1 MNHRFVLLA
10 PALLTIAAAP
20 QVAPVPAV
28 TPVPLATPVP
38 LPAPS
43 PAPKPYA
50 TVGVTI
56 VTSEGPIVLELERE
70 RAPITTA
77 NFLRY
82 VDGKRFDGTTFYRA
96 MKLGQAGLIQGGVR
110 NATKLIYPPIAHEPT
125 TRTGLTHD
133 DGAISLGRAAPGS
146 GRGDFFIMVG
156 SVPTLDANPA
166 ATGDKLGYAV
176 FGHVTSGMEIVR
188 HILGE
193 PTSPTAGPPAMKGQM
208 LIAPIRILTARRVVA
223 KRS

>member
-1 MNHRFVLLA
+1 MNHRFALLA
-10 PALLTIAAAP
+10 LSCLTIAAAP
-20 QVAPVPAV
+20 QMAPQVSSLPE
-28 TPVPLATPVP
+28 
-38 LPAPS
+38 PAPS
-43 PAPKPYA
+43 PILPPAPKRYA

-70 RAPITTA
+70 RAPVTTA

-82 VDGKRFDGTTFYRA
+82 VDGNRFDGTTFYRA
-96 MKLGQAGLIQGGVR
+96 MKLGEAGLIQGGVR
-110 NATKLIYPPIAHEPT
+110 NATKLVYPPIAHEPT
-125 TRTGLTHD
+125 TKTGLTHD
-133 DGAISLGRAAPGS
+133 DGAISLGRAEPGT

-156 SVPTLDANPA
+156 SVPTLDANP

-193 PTSPTAGPPAMKGQM
+193 ATSPTAGPPGMKGQM
-208 LIAPIRILTARRVVA
+208 LVAPVRILTVRRVVIA
-223 KRS
+223 NRTSR